1 MQMELAIFEAL
12 TAANVPADKAKAVA
26 SSIDAAIDRR
36 YSLHSQQLAT
46 RGDVENAR
54 KEIGELRGEVK
65 AEAANIRGE
74 MAKMQSEIIKW
85 CVGAI
90 FTSTG
95 LTLAIV
101 KMLS

>member
-1 MQMELAIFEAL
+1 MQMELEIFEAL
-12 TAANVPADKAKAVA
+12 TAVNVPADKAKAVA

-46 RGDVENAR
+46 RGDMECTR
-54 KEIGELRGEVK
+54 KEIGELRGELK
-65 AEAANIRGE
+65 AEIANVRGE
-74 MAKMQSEIIKW
+74 IAKMQSEIIKW

-90 FTSTG
+90 FASVG
-95 LTLAIV
+95 LTFTIA